1 MANLGP
7 SQKGR
12 KRPLPLQALMPQ
24 VPRGNYLHLLEEK
37 QRLQLKKFLLHRM
50 FLVANTQTNLE
61 KKEIAEYYEQVFQSI
76 LKHHLGEAVTGLLLI
91 YPTSLLHI
99 LESSSDTLYQILLD
113 YLDHERKETDYFV
126 QNMKIIVISHNIP
139 TRFFMQW
146 HVSVIK
152 VPVMYLDDVTQSQSL
167 NEVITDFLT
176 QTHKLALHLFKSMKA
191 GAKGP
196 GDNLH
201 QVAPE
206 LLLPEQIIKY
216 LLKCEQFMDPQTFM
230 NMYNKPIH
238 VTMDS
243 EVVWPAPSRF
253 YS

>member
-1 MANLGP
+1 MASTGHHP
-7 SQKGR
+7 KSSK
-12 KRPLPLQALMPQ
+12 KTLPLQSLLMPQ
-24 VPRGNYLHLLEEK
+24 VPRNNYLHLQEEK

-50 FLVANTQTNLE
+50 FLVANTQANLE

-76 LKHHLGEAVTGLLLI
+76 LKRHLGEAVTGLLLV
-91 YPTSLLHI
+91 YPTSILHI
-99 LESSSDTLYQILLD
+99 LESSSGTLYQILLD
-113 YLDHERKETDYFV
+113 YLDHERKETEYLV
-126 QNMKIIVISHNIP
+126 HNMKIIVISHNIP
-139 TRFFMQW
+139 TRLFMQW
-146 HVSVIK
+146 HVSVIR

-167 NEVITDFLT
+167 NEIITDFLT
-176 QTHKLALHLFKSMKA
+176 QTHKLALHLFKTVKA

-201 QVAPE
+201 QVAPD

-216 LLKCEQFMDPQTFM
+216 LLKCEQFMDPVTFM

-238 VTMDS
+238 ITMDA

-253 YS
+253 

>member
-1 MANLGP
+1 MSFSVHP
-7 SQKGR
+7 RKTS
-12 KRPLPLQALMPQ
+12 KRPFPLESLLMPQ
-24 VPRGNYLHLLEEK
+24 VPRSNYLHFQEEK

-50 FLVANTQTNLE
+50 FLVAKITANTE
-61 KKEIAEYYEQVFQSI
+61 RKDIAEYYDQVFQSI
-76 LKHHLGEAVTGLLLI
+76 LKRHLGEAVTGLLLL
-91 YPTSLLHI
+91 YPTSILHI
-99 LESSSDTLYQILLD
+99 LESCNGTLYRILLD
-113 YLDHERKETDYFV
+113 YINRGKNETEFFI
-126 QNMKIIVISHNIP
+126 QGMKIIVVSHNIP
-139 TRFFMQW
+139 ARLFMQW

-167 NEVITDFLT
+167 EEVITEFLI
-176 QTHKLALHLFKSMKA
+176 QTHKLALHLFKTVKV
-191 GAKGP
+191 GTKGP

-216 LLKCEQFMDPQTFM
+216 LCKSEEFMDPETFI

-238 VTMDS
+238 ITLDS

-253 YS
+253 